1 MANNPLDALDESAE
15 TFTTG
20 LRLGDGF
27 DEEKFQS
34 LCDALR
40 ACAELWA
47 AEESIPKSAAML
59 LVDLWPSIQAC
70 SYLYSGREA
79 DRIMK
84 AADSIADLTRSAL
97 SVRREG

>member
-1 MANNPLDALDESAE
+1 MENDPLGNLSDSAE
-15 TFTTG
+15 AFSTK
-20 LRLGDGF
+20 LRLGEGF
-27 DEEKFQS
+27 DERQFEA

-47 AEESIPKSAAML
+47 TRDNIPKSAVIL

-70 SYLYSGREA
+70 SYLYSGQEA

-84 AADSIADLTRSAL
+84 AADSIADLTRAAL
-97 SVRREG
+97 SV